1 MIEYESLSKVNY
13 PFFEEFENW
22 FSDFI
27 KKGWYVLGEEVR
39 LFEKEFS
46 SFIGSQYCIGVAN
59 GLDALIISLKVLDL
73 PHGAE
78 VIVPSNTYIATILA
92 IVQAGFKPILVE
104 PDILT
109 YNINPNLIQSKINK
123 NTKVVMVTHLYGK
136 VCDMD
141 PILEICKTNNLYL
154 IEDCAQSH
162 GAKYKGK
169 MSGTF
174 GTLAAFS
181 FYPTKNLGALGD
193 SGAITTSDLN
203 LAEKI
208 RAFRNYGSE
217 KKYYNKYIGYNS
229 RLDELQAGLLRIKLK
244 NLNKLTEHKRALAK
258 LYFKNITNPE
268 IILPSLNDNNY
279 DVYHIFNIRC
289 NKRDQLKSF
298 LFENGINTEIHYPLS
313 PHMQEGYKGLIN
325 EEFPISDE
333 IHNTTLSLP
342 ISFFH
347 TSEQIIFISKM
358 INLFTT

>member
-1 MIEYESLSKVNY
+1 MIEYESLSKVNN
-13 PFFEEFENW
+13 PFFQEFENW

-27 KKGWYVLGEEVR
+27 NKGWYVLGEEVR
-39 LFEKEFS
+39 LFENQFAD
-46 SFIGSQYCIGVAN
+46 FIGSKYCIGVAN

-73 PHGAE
+73 PKGAE

-109 YNINPNLIQSKINK
+109 YNINPNLINSKINK
-123 NTKVVMVTHLYGK
+123 NTKVVLVTHLYGK

-162 GAKYKGK
+162 GAQYKDK

-193 SGAITTSDLN
+193 AGAITTSDLI

-244 NLNKLTEHKRALAK
+244 KLYTLTEHKRALAR
-258 LYFKNITNPE
+258 LYFENITNPE
-268 IILPSLNDNNY
+268 IILPTLNDNYY
-279 DVYHIFNIRC
+279 DVYHIFNVRC
-289 NKRDQLKSF
+289 KKRDELKKY

-313 PHMQEGYKGLIN
+313 PHMQEGYKDLIG
-325 EEFPISDE
+325 EGYPISDE
-333 IHNTTLSLP
+333 IHKTTLSLP
-342 ISFFH
+342 ISFSH

-358 INLFTT
+358 INLFRI